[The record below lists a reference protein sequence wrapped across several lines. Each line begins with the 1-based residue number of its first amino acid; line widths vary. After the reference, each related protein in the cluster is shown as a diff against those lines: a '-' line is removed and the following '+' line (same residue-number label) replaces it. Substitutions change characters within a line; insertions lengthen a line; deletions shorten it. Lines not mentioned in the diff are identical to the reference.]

1 METMDAPELP
11 DPTWVST
18 DLALE
23 RMLGVFSRF
32 PIIAVD
38 TESNSLHAYHE
49 QVCLIQFSCP
59 AGDYLV
65 DPLARLDLSPLG
77 ALFSNPGIEKIF
89 HAAEY
94 DVICLK
100 RDFNFSFA
108 NLFDTM
114 VAGRIL
120 GRTAVGLASML
131 EQEFNVVLDKH
142 FQRADWGLRPLKPA
156 MLSYARFDTYY
167 LRALRDRLKTELT
180 GTGQWELAQEDF
192 KRLCTVNGHVQE
204 NGDQNC
210 WRISGIQDLD
220 PRRTAVLREL
230 CRYRDVQAR
239 EANLPVFKILS
250 NQALLEIAQT
260 CPRYVEELDL
270 LPSLSARQVQ
280 RHGKGLLAAVKR
292 GQKAPPL
299 VKPAS
304 ERMNDQLA
312 ARMDALRVW
321 RKKTAQD
328 LKVESDVILPKDMLQ
343 AIAEANPA
351 CLQDLSTAM
360 ASSPWRFNQY
370 GQKILENLNH

>member
-1 METMDAPELP
+1 MDAPELP
-11 DPTWVST
+11 DPIWVGNQPG
-18 DLALE
+18 LE
-23 RMLGVFSRF
+23 RMLGVLSHC

-38 TESNSLHAYHE
+38 TESNSLHAYQE

-65 DPLARLDLSPLG
+65 DPLAGFDLRPLG
-77 ALFSNPGIEKIF
+77 ALFADPGIEKIF

-120 GRTAVGLASML
+120 GRSAVGLASML
-131 EQEFNVVLDKH
+131 ENEFNVVLNKH
-142 FQRADWGLRPLKPA
+142 YQRADWGLRPLKPA
-156 MLSYARFDTYY
+156 MLTYARFDTYY
-167 LRALRDRLKTELT
+167 LRALRDRLKAELIAT
-180 GTGQWELAQEDF
+180 GRWDLAQEDF
-192 KRLCTVNGHVQE
+192 NRLCAVNGHSLD
-204 NGDQNC
+204 NGDDNC
-210 WRISGIQDLD
+210 WRVNGIQDLD
-220 PRRTAVLREL
+220 PRRAAVLREL
-230 CRYRDVQAR
+230 CRYRDDQAR
-239 EANLPVFKILS
+239 GANLPVFKIIS

-280 RHGKGLLAAVKR
+280 RHGKGLLQAVKH

-299 VKPAS
+299 VKPAN
-304 ERMNDQLA
+304 ERINEQLA
-312 ARMDALRVW
+312 ARMDALRTW
-321 RKKTAQD
+321 RKKTGQD
-328 LKVESDVILPKDMLQ
+328 LKVESDVVLPKDMLQ
-343 AIAEANPA
+343 AIAEANPG
-351 CLQDLSTAM
+351 CLADLASIM

-370 GQKILENLNH
+370 GHKILKILNR

>member
-1 METMDAPELP
+1 MDTPGLP
-11 DPTWVST
+11 DPIWVSSQP
-18 DLALE
+18 ALV
-23 RMLGVFSRF
+23 RMLEALSHH

-38 TESNSLHAYHE
+38 TESNSLHAYQE

-65 DPLARLDLSPLG
+65 DPLAGLDLSPLG
-77 ALFSNPGIEKIF
+77 DLFADAGIEKIF

-100 RDFNFSFA
+100 RDFNFRFA

-114 VAGRIL
+114 AAGRIL

-131 EQEFNVVLDKH
+131 EQEFNIVLDKH
-142 FQRADWGLRPLKPA
+142 YQRADWGQRPLKPA
-156 MLSYARFDTYY
+156 MLAYARLDTYY
-167 LRALRDRLKTELT
+167 LRALRDRLKAELINAAR
-180 GTGQWELAQEDF
+180 WDLAQEDF
-192 KRLCTVNGHVQE
+192 KRLCAINGHSLE
-204 NGDQNC
+204 NGDGNC
-210 WRISGIQDLD
+210 WRVNGIQDLD
-220 PRRTAVLREL
+220 PRRAAVLLEL
-230 CRYRDVQAR
+230 CRYRDARAR
-239 EANLPVFKILS
+239 EANLPVFKVLS

-280 RHGKGLLAAVKR
+280 RHGKGLLSAVKR
-292 GQKAPPL
+292 GQKAPPP

-304 ERMNDQLA
+304 ERINEQLA
-312 ARMDALRVW
+312 ARMDALREW

-328 LKVESDVILPKDMLQ
+328 IKVESDVVLPKDVLQ

-351 CLQDLSTAM
+351 CLDDLAGLM
-360 ASSPWRFNQY
+360 ASSPWRFHQY
-370 GQKILENLNH
+370 GQKILKILNR